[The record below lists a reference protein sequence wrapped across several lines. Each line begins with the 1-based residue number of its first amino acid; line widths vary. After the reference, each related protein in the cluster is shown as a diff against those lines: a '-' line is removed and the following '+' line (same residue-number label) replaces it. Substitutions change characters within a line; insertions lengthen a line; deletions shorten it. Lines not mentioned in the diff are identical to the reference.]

1 MSKNYISKL
10 FALIP
15 IITNS
20 IILFYLYHLEVDTCN
35 CIRDWRHDF
44 IKYIAIILIFLDLIE
59 LFYASLFYASLE
71 DKINEH
77 LKIYKFIMTII
88 NVLYCIFAFI
98 YIGNLD
104 RTNCVCAV
112 EKQKVIH
119 GFLFYFWRY
128 VLLIFAAF
136 LCIPELYIQYI
147 KRNKK

>member
-1 MSKNYISKL
+1 MSKKYISKL

-20 IILFYLYHLEVDTCN
+20 IILFYLYHLEADTCN

-44 IKYIAIILIFLDLIE
+44 LKYIAIILIFLDLI
-59 LFYASLFYASLE
+59 ALFYASLE
-71 DKINEH
+71 DKLNEH
-77 LKIYKFIMTII
+77 LKIYNLIMNII

-98 YIGNLD
+98 YIGDLD

-128 VLLIFAAF
+128 ILLIFAAIT
-136 LCIPELYIQYI
+136 CINILYSLIYIYI
-147 KRNKK
+147 KRN